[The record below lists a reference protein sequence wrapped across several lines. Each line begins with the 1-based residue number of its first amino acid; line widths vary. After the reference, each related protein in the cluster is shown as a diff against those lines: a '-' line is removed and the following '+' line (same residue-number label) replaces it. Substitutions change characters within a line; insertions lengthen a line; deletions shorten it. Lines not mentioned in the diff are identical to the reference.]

1 MLIPILLIAFFTAFK
16 KKYFRAF
23 YSLVT
28 PLVLLALLIHSA
40 DFARRRILERYDING
55 YRNLHHRDIF
65 QSFSEIEPLLKEL
78 NITRQDKV
86 LSLSD
91 YSINI
96 TLYLMDRKGWTDY
109 GVGMN
114 PDRIEEKIEAGA
126 KYLFIADQENT
137 RKSSA

>member
-1 MLIPILLIAFFTAFK
+1 M
-16 KKYFRAF
+16 
-23 YSLVT
+23 
-28 PLVLLALLIHSA
+28 LALLVHSA

-65 QSFSEIEPLLKEL
+65 QSFNEIEPLLKEL

-114 PDRIEEKIEAGA
+114 PDRIEEKIELGA
-126 KYLFIADQENT
+126 KYLFIADQKTLENPVLT
-137 RKSSA
+137 PYIQDKIGSYKNISIFDLSKRQN